1 MFYLQSEFKPSPAQK
16 EAVSR
21 LVKHFK
27 AHSQPATLLGVT
39 GSGKTFTM
47 ALLIK
52 ELSLPTIVISHNKT
66 LAAQLYTE
74 LKTFFPENAVCYF
87 VSYYDYYQP
96 EAYIPHTDTYIA
108 KDASIN
114 EQIDR
119 LRLQAT
125 SSLLSRKDVIIVA
138 TVSCIY
144 GIGSPEEW
152 QDQSL
157 KIFKGQ
163 IVSPQEISKA
173 LAFIQY
179 ERNDMELSS
188 GKFRLKGQVLEVFPP
203 YTQEPVRVIWGKD
216 RIDRI
221 YTFDPIN
228 FVKKQEI
235 ENIVIFPAKFFV
247 TSPIRIEKAIESIK
261 KELKERVKFFK
272 KQKKFL
278 EAERLLQRTRY
289 DLEMLKET
297 GYCHGIENYSRHLSG
312 RLPGEPPYCLIN
324 YFPKNF
330 LTIIDESHVTLPQLR
345 GMWAGDFSR
354 KKTLVEFGFRLP
366 SAIDNRPLRFEEF
379 KSLLD
384 KVLFVSATPSEYEKK
399 ESKGV
404 VVEQLIRPTGLPD
417 PPVIVRP
424 MKGVADDILKNI
436 QELKKKNHRALIIT
450 LTKKMAE
457 DLSSF
462 LLTKGI
468 KSQYIHSDLGTL
480 ERIEILK
487 KLRQGVLDCVVGVN
501 LLREGLDLPEVSRV
515 LILDADKEGFLRSKT
530 SIIQI
535 AGRAARNLESKVIL
549 YAEKTT
555 PAMKEAIEEMKRRR
569 QIQIEYNRKHK
580 IQPKTIVKKIAENE
594 EFIQKLKGRALKYTY
609 EEVPVTPTPQMI
621 KALEKE
627 MRQAAE
633 NLDFEMAIILR
644 DKLKKLKKRTVERG
658 KKN

>member
-1 MFYLQSEFKPSPAQK
+1 MRMFHLKSEFKPSPAQK

-21 LVKHFK
+21 LLKHFETK
-27 AHSQPATLLGVT
+27 SHPATLLGVT

-47 ALLIK
+47 AVLIK

-96 EAYIPHTDTYIA
+96 EAYIPQTDTYIA

-125 SSLLSRKDVIIVA
+125 SHLLSRKDVIIVA

-152 QDQSL
+152 QEQSL

-163 IVSPQEISKA
+163 IISPQEVSKA

-203 YTQEPVRVIWGKD
+203 YAQEPVRVIWNKD
-216 RIDRI
+216 RVDRI
-221 YTFDPIN
+221 YTFDAIN
-228 FVKKQEI
+228 FIKKQEI
-235 ENIVIFPAKFFV
+235 ESIIIFPAKFFV
-247 TSPIRIEKAIESIK
+247 TSPVRLEEAIKSIK
-261 KELKERVKFFK
+261 EELEERVKFFK
-272 KQKKFL
+272 REKKFL

-312 RLPGEPPYCLIN
+312 RLPGEPPYCLMN

-330 LTIIDESHVTLPQLR
+330 LTIIDESHVTVPQLR

-384 KVLFVSATPSEYEKK
+384 KVLFVSATPSEYEIK

-417 PPVIVRP
+417 PPVIVKH

-436 QELKKKNHRALIIT
+436 KELKKKNHRALIVT

-462 LLTKGI
+462 LLTRGI

-549 YAEKTT
+549 YAEKIT

-594 EFIQKLKGRALKYTY
+594 EFIQKLKGSALKYAY
-609 EEVPVTPTPQMI
+609 EDVPLSPTPQMI
-621 KALEKE
+621 KALEEE

-644 DKLKKLKKRTVERG
+644 DKLKKLKKRI
-658 KKN
+658 

>member
-1 MFYLQSEFKPSPAQK
+1 MFHLKSEFKPSPAQK

-21 LVKHFK
+21 LLKHFETK
-27 AHSQPATLLGVT
+27 SHPATLLGVT

-47 ALLIK
+47 AVLIK

-96 EAYIPHTDTYIA
+96 EAYIPQTDTYIA

-125 SSLLSRKDVIIVA
+125 SHLLSRKDVIIVA

-152 QDQSL
+152 QEQSL

-163 IVSPQEISKA
+163 IISPQEVSKA

-203 YTQEPVRVIWGKD
+203 YAQEPVRVIWNKD
-216 RIDRI
+216 RVDRI
-221 YTFDPIN
+221 YTFDAIN

-235 ENIVIFPAKFFV
+235 ESIVIFPAKFFV
-247 TSPIRIEKAIESIK
+247 TSPVRLEEAIKSIK
-261 KELKERVKFFK
+261 EELEERVKFFK
-272 KQKKFL
+272 REKKFL

-312 RLPGEPPYCLIN
+312 RLPGEPPYCLMN

-330 LTIIDESHVTLPQLR
+330 LTIIDESHVTVPQLR

-384 KVLFVSATPSEYEKK
+384 KVLFVSATPSEYEIK

-417 PPVIVRP
+417 PPVIVKP

-436 QELKKKNHRALIIT
+436 KELKKKNHRALIVT

-462 LLTKGI
+462 LLTRGI

-549 YAEKTT
+549 YAEKIT

-594 EFIQKLKGRALKYTY
+594 EFIQKLKGSALKYAY
-609 EEVPVTPTPQMI
+609 EDVPLSPTPQMI
-621 KALEKE
+621 KALEEE

-644 DKLKKLKKRTVERG
+644 DKLKKLKKRI
-658 KKN
+658 

>member
-1 MFYLQSEFKPSPAQK
+1 MFHLKSEFKPSPAQK

-21 LVKHFK
+21 LLKHFETK
-27 AHSQPATLLGVT
+27 SHPATLLGVT

-47 ALLIK
+47 AVLIK

-96 EAYIPHTDTYIA
+96 EAYIPQTDTYIA

-125 SSLLSRKDVIIVA
+125 SHLLSRKDVIIVA

-152 QDQSL
+152 QEQSL

-163 IVSPQEISKA
+163 IISPQEVSKA

-203 YTQEPVRVIWGKD
+203 YAQEPVRVIWNKD
-216 RIDRI
+216 RVDRI
-221 YTFDPIN
+221 YTFDAIN

-235 ENIVIFPAKFFV
+235 ESIVIFPAKFFV
-247 TSPIRIEKAIESIK
+247 TSPVRLEEAIKSIK
-261 KELKERVKFFK
+261 EELEERVKFFK
-272 KQKKFL
+272 REKKFL

-312 RLPGEPPYCLIN
+312 RLPGEPPYCLMN

-330 LTIIDESHVTLPQLR
+330 LTIIDESHVTVPQLR

-384 KVLFVSATPSEYEKK
+384 KVLFVSATPSEYEIK

-417 PPVIVRP
+417 PTEP
-424 MKGVADDILKNI
+424 
-436 QELKKKNHRALIIT
+436 
-450 LTKKMAE
+450 
-457 DLSSF
+457 
-462 LLTKGI
+462 
-468 KSQYIHSDLGTL
+468 
-480 ERIEILK
+480 
-487 KLRQGVLDCVVGVN
+487 
-501 LLREGLDLPEVSRV
+501 
-515 LILDADKEGFLRSKT
+515 
-530 SIIQI
+530 
-535 AGRAARNLESKVIL
+535 
-549 YAEKTT
+549 
-555 PAMKEAIEEMKRRR
+555 
-569 QIQIEYNRKHK
+569 
-580 IQPKTIVKKIAENE
+580 
-594 EFIQKLKGRALKYTY
+594 
-609 EEVPVTPTPQMI
+609 
-621 KALEKE
+621 
-627 MRQAAE
+627 
-633 NLDFEMAIILR
+633 
-644 DKLKKLKKRTVERG
+644 
-658 KKN
+658 

>member
-1 MFYLQSEFKPSPAQK
+1 MFHLKSEFKPSPAQK

-21 LVKHFK
+21 LLKHFETK
-27 AHSQPATLLGVT
+27 SHPATLLGVT

-47 ALLIK
+47 AVLIK

-96 EAYIPHTDTYIA
+96 EAYIPQTDTYIA

-125 SSLLSRKDVIIVA
+125 SHLLSRKDVIIVA

-152 QDQSL
+152 QEQSL

-163 IVSPQEISKA
+163 IISPQEVSKA

-203 YTQEPVRVIWGKD
+203 YAQEPVRVIWNKD
-216 RIDRI
+216 RVDRI
-221 YTFDPIN
+221 YTFDAIN

-235 ENIVIFPAKFFV
+235 ESIVIFPAKFFV
-247 TSPIRIEKAIESIK
+247 TSPVRLEEAIKSIK
-261 KELKERVKFFK
+261 EELEERVKFFK
-272 KQKKFL
+272 REKKFL

-312 RLPGEPPYCLIN
+312 RLPGEPPYCLMN

-330 LTIIDESHVTLPQLR
+330 LTIIDESHVTVPQLR

-384 KVLFVSATPSEYEKK
+384 KVLFVSATPSEYEIK

-417 PPVIVRP
+417 PPVIVKP

-436 QELKKKNHRALIIT
+436 KELKKKNHRALIVT

-462 LLTKGI
+462 LLTRGL

-549 YAEKTT
+549 YAEKIT

-594 EFIQKLKGRALKYTY
+594 EFIQKLKGSALKYAY
-609 EEVPVTPTPQMI
+609 EDVPLSPTPQMI
-621 KALEKE
+621 KALEEE

-644 DKLKKLKKRTVERG
+644 DKLKKLKKRI
-658 KKN
+658 

>member
-1 MFYLQSEFKPSPAQK
+1 ML
-16 EAVSR
+16 
-21 LVKHFK
+21 KHFETK
-27 AHSQPATLLGVT
+27 SHPATLLGVT

-47 ALLIK
+47 AVLIK

-96 EAYIPHTDTYIA
+96 EAYIPQTDTYIA

-125 SSLLSRKDVIIVA
+125 SHLLSRKDVIIVA

-152 QDQSL
+152 QEQSL

-163 IVSPQEISKA
+163 IISPQEVSKA

-203 YTQEPVRVIWGKD
+203 YAQEPVRVIWNKD
-216 RIDRI
+216 RVDRI
-221 YTFDPIN
+221 YTFDAIN

-235 ENIVIFPAKFFV
+235 ESIVIFPAKFFV
-247 TSPIRIEKAIESIK
+247 TSPVRLEEAIKSIK
-261 KELKERVKFFK
+261 EELEERVKFFK
-272 KQKKFL
+272 REKKFL

-312 RLPGEPPYCLIN
+312 RLPGEPPYCLMN

-330 LTIIDESHVTLPQLR
+330 LTIIDESHVTVPQLR

-384 KVLFVSATPSEYEKK
+384 KVLFVSATPSEYEIK

-417 PPVIVRP
+417 PPVIVKP

-436 QELKKKNHRALIIT
+436 KELKKKNHRALIVT

-462 LLTKGI
+462 LLTRGI

-549 YAEKTT
+549 YAEKIT

-594 EFIQKLKGRALKYTY
+594 EFIQKLKGSALKYAY
-609 EEVPVTPTPQMI
+609 EDVPLSPTPQMI
-621 KALEKE
+621 KALEEE

-644 DKLKKLKKRTVERG
+644 DKLKKLKKRI
-658 KKN
+658 